1 MKFNWIVKLLT
12 KIAWTKNNG
21 DRIKEYINTKQI
33 NRSHNLD
40 NIDKRQIRVCAVQQ
54 EIQLIKGYKQY
65 VDRMYEFV
73 DQGVKEG
80 AQLIV
85 FPEYNGALILGMLPL
100 IETILKRITRQDSKS
115 TDKDKATEKPDKDT
129 SKGASGDTEIDTSEN
144 TAENT
149 PEDTAVH
156 TSISTGVDILEIL
169 STLTPFLLDIF
180 KTTFSELALHF
191 GIYIMSGSIM
201 VADKV
206 SVYNRAYLFGPDGK
220 IVGKQD
226 KLHPVM
232 IEKYIGLSMGDD
244 LTVLNTP
251 IGKLAFP
258 ICMDATYFETF
269 KIAKNKGAHIV
280 MIPIANME
288 QYNKHFALRGIWPR
302 VQESGVYGVKSALVG
317 DLFGIKFTGKAGF
330 FAPLILTPK
339 NDGILEIS
347 QSYDRDEIVVCDLNL
362 NLIETYY
369 DPYFTDKNNEF
380 FNKYY
385 PEIYG

>member
-1 MKFNWIVKLLT
+1 MKINWIVKLLT

-21 DRIKEYINTKQI
+21 DRIKKYINTKQI
-33 NRSHNLD
+33 DRSHNLD

-54 EIQLIKGYKQY
+54 EIQLYSGNT
-65 VDRMYEFV
+65 MSC
-73 DQGVKEG
+73 

-115 TDKDKATEKPDKDT
+115 AGKDKATSNRNKDT
-129 SKGASGDTEIDTSEN
+129 SED

-149 PEDTAVH
+149 SEDTAVH
-156 TSISTGVDILEIL
+156 TSISAGVDIVEIL
-169 STLTPFLLDIF
+169 STLTTFLLDIF

-191 GIYIMSGSIM
+191 GIYIMAGSIM
-201 VADKV
+201 VTDKD

-226 KLHPVM
+226 KLHPVIM
-232 IEKYIGLSMGDD
+232 EKDMGLSMGEE
-244 LTVLNTP
+244 LSVFNTP

-269 KIAKNKGAHIV
+269 RIAKDKGAHIV
-280 MIPIANME
+280 IIPIANIE
-288 QYNKHFALRGIWPR
+288 EYNKYFALRGIWPR

-317 DLFGIKFTGKAGF
+317 ELFGIKFTGKAGI
-330 FAPLILTPK
+330 FAPQILTPN
-339 NDGILEIS
+339 NDGTLEVS
-347 QSYDRDEIVVCDLNL
+347 KSYDKDEIVVCDLNL

-369 DPYFTDKNNEF
+369 DPYFSDQNSEF
-380 FNKYY
+380 FKRYY
-385 PEIYG
+385 PKIYG

>member
-21 DRIKEYINTKQI
+21 DRIKEYIKTKQI
-33 NRSHNLD
+33 DRSHNLD
-40 NIDKRQIRVCAVQQ
+40 NIYKRQIRVCAVQQ
-54 EIQLIKGYKQY
+54 EIHLIKSYKQY

-73 DQGVKEG
+73 ERGVKEG

-115 TDKDKATEKPDKDT
+115 TDTDKATAKRDKDT
-129 SKGASGDTEIDTSEN
+129 S
-144 TAENT
+144 
-149 PEDTAVH
+149 EDTVVH
-156 TSISTGVDILEIL
+156 TSISTSMDIGEVL

-201 VADKV
+201 VADKD

-232 IEKYIGLSMGDD
+232 MEKDIGLSMGED
-244 LTVLNTP
+244 LSVFNTP
-251 IGKLAFP
+251 IGKLAIP

-269 KIAKNKGAHIV
+269 KITKDKGAHIV
-280 MIPIANME
+280 IISIANME
-288 QYNKHFALRGIWPR
+288 EYNKYFALRGIWPR
-302 VQESGVYGVKSALVG
+302 VQESGVYGIKSALVG
-317 DLFGIKFTGKAGF
+317 ELFGIKFTGKAGVY
-330 FAPLILTPK
+330 APLILTP
-339 NDGILEIS
+339 NSDGILGVS
-347 QSYDRDEIVVCDLNL
+347 KSYDRDEIVVCDLDL

-369 DPYFTDKNNEF
+369 DPYFSDQNSEF
-380 FNKYY
+380 FNRYY
-385 PEIYG
+385 PKIYG

>member
-1 MKFNWIVKLLT
+1 MKINWIVKLLT

-21 DRIKEYINTKQI
+21 DRIKKYINTKQI
-33 NRSHNLD
+33 DRSHNLD

-54 EIQLIKGYKQY
+54 EIQLLKNYKQY

-73 DQGVKEG
+73 ERGVKES

-115 TDKDKATEKPDKDT
+115 AGKDKATSNRNKDT
-129 SKGASGDTEIDTSEN
+129 SED

-149 PEDTAVH
+149 SEDTAVH
-156 TSISTGVDILEIL
+156 TSISAGVDIVEIL
-169 STLTPFLLDIF
+169 STLTTFLLDIF

-191 GIYIMSGSIM
+191 GIYIMAGSIM
-201 VADKV
+201 VTDKD

-226 KLHPVM
+226 KLHPVIM
-232 IEKYIGLSMGDD
+232 EKDMGLSMGEE
-244 LTVLNTP
+244 LSVFNTP

-269 KIAKNKGAHIV
+269 RIAKDKGAHIV
-280 MIPIANME
+280 IIPIANIE
-288 QYNKHFALRGIWPR
+288 EYNKYFALRGIWPR

-317 DLFGIKFTGKAGF
+317 ELFGIKFTGKAGI
-330 FAPLILTPK
+330 FAPQILTPN
-339 NDGILEIS
+339 NDGTLEVS
-347 QSYDRDEIVVCDLNL
+347 KSYDKDEIVVCDLNL

-369 DPYFTDKNNEF
+369 DPYFSDQNSEF
-380 FNKYY
+380 FKRYY
-385 PEIYG
+385 PKIYG

>member
-1 MKFNWIVKLLT
+1 MKINWIVKLLT

-21 DRIKEYINTKQI
+21 DRIKKYINTKQI
-33 NRSHNLD
+33 DRSHNLD

-54 EIQLIKGYKQY
+54 EIQLLKNYKQY

-73 DQGVKEG
+73 ERGVKES

-115 TDKDKATEKPDKDT
+115 AGKDKATSNRNKDT
-129 SKGASGDTEIDTSEN
+129 SED

-149 PEDTAVH
+149 SEDTAVH
-156 TSISTGVDILEIL
+156 TSISAGVDIVEIL
-169 STLTPFLLDIF
+169 STLTTFLLDIF

-191 GIYIMSGSIM
+191 GIYIMAGSIM
-201 VADKV
+201 VTDKD

-226 KLHPVM
+226 KIHPVIM
-232 IEKYIGLSMGDD
+232 EKDMGLSMGEE
-244 LTVLNTP
+244 LSVFNTP

-269 KIAKNKGAHIV
+269 RIAKDKGAHIV
-280 MIPIANME
+280 IIPIANIE
-288 QYNKHFALRGIWPR
+288 EYNKYFALRGIWPR

-317 DLFGIKFTGKAGF
+317 ELFGIKFTGKAGI
-330 FAPLILTPK
+330 FAPQILTPN
-339 NDGILEIS
+339 NDGTLEVS
-347 QSYDRDEIVVCDLNL
+347 KSYDKDEIVVCDLNL

-369 DPYFTDKNNEF
+369 DPYFSDQNSEF
-380 FNKYY
+380 FKRYY
-385 PEIYG
+385 PKIYG

>member
-21 DRIKEYINTKQI
+21 DRIKEYIKTKQI
-33 NRSHNLD
+33 DRSHNLD
-40 NIDKRQIRVCAVQQ
+40 NIYKRQIRVCAVQQ
-54 EIQLIKGYKQY
+54 EIHLIKSYKQY

-73 DQGVKEG
+73 ERGVKEG

-115 TDKDKATEKPDKDT
+115 AGKDKATSNRNKDT
-129 SKGASGDTEIDTSEN
+129 SED

-149 PEDTAVH
+149 SEDTAVH
-156 TSISTGVDILEIL
+156 TSISAGVDIVEIL
-169 STLTPFLLDIF
+169 STLTTFLLDIF

-191 GIYIMSGSIM
+191 GIYIMAGSIM
-201 VADKV
+201 VTDKD

-226 KLHPVM
+226 KLHPVIM
-232 IEKYIGLSMGDD
+232 EKDMGLSMGEE
-244 LTVLNTP
+244 LSVFNTP

-269 KIAKNKGAHIV
+269 RIAKDKGAHIV
-280 MIPIANME
+280 IIPIANIE
-288 QYNKHFALRGIWPR
+288 EYNKYFALRGIWPR

-317 DLFGIKFTGKAGF
+317 ELFGIKFTGKAGI
-330 FAPLILTPK
+330 FAPQILTPN
-339 NDGILEIS
+339 NDGTLEVS
-347 QSYDRDEIVVCDLNL
+347 KSYDKDEIVVCDLNL

-369 DPYFTDKNNEF
+369 DPYFSDQNSEF
-380 FNKYY
+380 FKRYY
-385 PEIYG
+385 PKIYG

>member
-1 MKFNWIVKLLT
+1 MKINWIVKLLT

-21 DRIKEYINTKQI
+21 DRIKKYINTKQI
-33 NRSHNLD
+33 DRSHNLD

-54 EIQLIKGYKQY
+54 EIQLLKSYKQY

-73 DQGVKEG
+73 ERGVKEG

-115 TDKDKATEKPDKDT
+115 AGKDKATSNRNKDT
-129 SKGASGDTEIDTSEN
+129 SED

-149 PEDTAVH
+149 SEDTAVH
-156 TSISTGVDILEIL
+156 TSISAGVDIVEIL
-169 STLTPFLLDIF
+169 STLTTFLLDIF

-191 GIYIMSGSIM
+191 GIYIMAGSIM
-201 VADKV
+201 VTDKD

-226 KLHPVM
+226 KLHPVIM
-232 IEKYIGLSMGDD
+232 EKDMGLSMGEE
-244 LTVLNTP
+244 LSVFNTP

-269 KIAKNKGAHIV
+269 RIAKDKGAHIV
-280 MIPIANME
+280 IIPIANIE
-288 QYNKHFALRGIWPR
+288 EYNKYFALRGIWPR

-317 DLFGIKFTGKAGF
+317 ELFGIKFTGKAGI
-330 FAPLILTPK
+330 FAPQILTPN
-339 NDGILEIS
+339 NDGTLEVS
-347 QSYDRDEIVVCDLNL
+347 KSYDKDEIVVCDLNL

-369 DPYFTDKNNEF
+369 DPYFSDQNSEF
-380 FNKYY
+380 FKRYY
-385 PEIYG
+385 PKIYG